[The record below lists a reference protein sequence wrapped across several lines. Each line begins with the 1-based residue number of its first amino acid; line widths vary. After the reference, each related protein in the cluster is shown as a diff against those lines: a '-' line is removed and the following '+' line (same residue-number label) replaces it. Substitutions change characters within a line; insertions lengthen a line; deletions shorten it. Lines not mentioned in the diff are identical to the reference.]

1 MGNADDIEPGP
12 TGLRRSHYQRV
23 VFPAAGG
30 EPELGGGLIFVGD
43 VRVHVDHPQDVV
55 FLKVQDDVVALAQE
69 LHRVGLLHGR
79 GHALGDTVQDG
90 AVGDRIECLHRRSGR
105 FGQRIP
111 VEVEVR
117 VDVFR
122 QQQSLIGRRAPDAK
136 DAQLRRRW
144 VAIPG
149 GTAPAS
155 HIVRPAWLAARF
167 HDNFLAVGQ
176 EQVFQ
181 IDGG

>member
-12 TGLRRSHYQRV
+12 TGLRRSNNQRV

-43 VRVHVDHPQDVV
+43 VRVHMDHPQDVV
-55 FLKVQDDVVALAQE
+55 FLKVQDDVVAPAQE
-69 LHRVGLLHGR
+69 LHRVGLFHGR
-79 GHALGDTVQDG
+79 RHALGDTVQDG
-90 AVGDRIECLHRRSGR
+90 AVGDRIERFHRRPGR
-105 FGQRIP
+105 LGERIP
-111 VEVEVR
+111 AEVEVR

-122 QQQSLIGRRAPDAK
+122 QQQPLIGRRAPDAK

-144 VAIPG
+144 VAVPG
-149 GTAPAS
+149 RTAQAP
-155 HIVRPAWLAARF
+155 HIVRPAWFSARF
-167 HDNFLAVGQ
+167 HDHFLAVGQ